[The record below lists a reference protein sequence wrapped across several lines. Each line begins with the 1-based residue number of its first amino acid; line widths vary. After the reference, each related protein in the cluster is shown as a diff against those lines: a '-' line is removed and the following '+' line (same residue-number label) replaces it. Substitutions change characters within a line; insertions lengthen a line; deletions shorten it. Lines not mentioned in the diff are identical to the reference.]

1 MSASSKKK
9 LRAEENAAKLTE
21 KQIAQN
27 KEDRK
32 TRLYT
37 IGFAVVLVVLIVTA
51 AVVSINRAVANSGS
65 RERKTVAVM
74 MGDETMSNEELGYYF
89 IDTVNSFYSQNASYL
104 SLFGLDTSKA
114 LNQQIYNEETGE
126 TWADYFMN
134 SAAESA
140 RAIYAV
146 CREAAAQGYTLP
158 QENEDQIAT
167 AENNIGIYAGLYGYS
182 KPEDYLKAMYGKGA
196 SMEGYKNYLRDNMTA
211 QTYQETYQNG
221 LTFTADEINAKD
233 ALDPTYYNSYSF
245 NQYYLST
252 ALYLDDAATNE
263 EKAAAAEKDANSLIG
278 EDIGSVADLD
288 AAIAALAVNADTDA
302 ASTAMENARYNAVNS
317 VIAQWVSDSSRK
329 EGDKVV
335 LPSTSTTTDEAGN
348 EETTVSGYYVVYF
361 LSATDNRF
369 PLVNVRHILAGFE
382 GGTTDEQGNTTY
394 SDEEKAAARKTAEDL
409 LSQWKQGEAT
419 EESFAA
425 LATEKTTDPG
435 SKENG
440 GLYENVYP
448 GQMVSAFNNWCF
460 DESRKPGDT
469 GIVETSYGYHVMYF
483 VGQSEETYRAY
494 LIKNDLRSAAYEKWY
509 NGLVEAVPMTMGDTR
524 YIRTDLVMNTNG

>member
-51 AVVSINRAVANSGS
+51 AVVGINRAVANSGS

-114 LNQQIYNEETGE
+114 LDQQVYNEETGE

-394 SDEEKAAARKTAEDL
+394 SDEEKAAAQKTAEDL

-448 GQMVSAFNNWCF
+448 GQMVASFNDWCF
-460 DESRKPGDT
+460 DSSRKPGDT
-469 GIVETSYGYHVMYF
+469 GIVETTYGYHVMYF
-483 VGQSEETYRAY
+483 VGNTDLTYRDY
-494 LIKNDLRSAAYEKWY
+494 QIENELRSADVEKWHAD
-509 NGLVEAVPMTMGDTR
+509 LVATVAATDGDTK
-524 YIRTDLVMNTNG
+524 YVRTDLTLNAAG

>member
-1 MSASSKKK
+1 
-9 LRAEENAAKLTE
+9 
-21 KQIAQN
+21 
-27 KEDRK
+27 
-32 TRLYT
+32 
-37 IGFAVVLVVLIVTA
+37 
-51 AVVSINRAVANSGS
+51 
-65 RERKTVAVM
+65 
-74 MGDETMSNEELGYYF
+74 
-89 IDTVNSFYSQNASYL
+89 
-104 SLFGLDTSKA
+104 
-114 LNQQIYNEETGE
+114 
-126 TWADYFMN
+126 
-134 SAAESA
+134 
-140 RAIYAV
+140 
-146 CREAAAQGYTLP
+146 
-158 QENEDQIAT
+158 
-167 AENNIGIYAGLYGYS
+167 
-182 KPEDYLKAMYGKGA
+182 
-196 SMEGYKNYLRDNMTA
+196 
-211 QTYQETYQNG
+211 
-221 LTFTADEINAKD
+221 
-233 ALDPTYYNSYSF
+233 
-245 NQYYLST
+245 
-252 ALYLDDAATNE
+252 
-263 EKAAAAEKDANSLIG
+263 
-278 EDIGSVADLD
+278 
-288 AAIAALAVNADTDA
+288 
-302 ASTAMENARYNAVNS
+302 MENARFNAVNS

-394 SDEEKAAARKTAEDL
+394 SDEEKAAAQKTAEDL

>member
-51 AVVSINRAVANSGS
+51 AVVGINRAVANSGS

-114 LNQQIYNEETGE
+114 LNQQVYNEETGE

-221 LTFTADEINAKD
+221 LTFTADEVNAKD

-302 ASTAMENARYNAVNS
+302 ASTAITARQIERKMRFVTSIPPFGSPRRERFGCSHRRRPAWCAGCRCGRPRCGS
-317 VIAQWVSDSSRK
+317 PPDSPYPRS
-329 EGDKVV
+329 
-335 LPSTSTTTDEAGN
+335 LPEA
-348 EETTVSGYYVVYF
+348 
-361 LSATDNRF
+361 
-369 PLVNVRHILAGFE
+369 
-382 GGTTDEQGNTTY
+382 
-394 SDEEKAAARKTAEDL
+394 
-409 LSQWKQGEAT
+409 
-419 EESFAA
+419 
-425 LATEKTTDPG
+425 DPG
-435 SKENG
+435 SK
-440 GLYENVYP
+440 P
-448 GQMVSAFNNWCF
+448 GRDAA
-460 DESRKPGDT
+460 KT
-469 GIVETSYGYHVMYF
+469 GAEARIPC
-483 VGQSEETYRAY
+483 
-494 LIKNDLRSAAYEKWY
+494 RSAPPARRRRIPCGHRGPSGAYP
-509 NGLVEAVPMTMGDTR
+509 VEGSRCSVPAPSCAEQPGCGKPSPSWKR
-524 YIRTDLVMNTNG
+524 A